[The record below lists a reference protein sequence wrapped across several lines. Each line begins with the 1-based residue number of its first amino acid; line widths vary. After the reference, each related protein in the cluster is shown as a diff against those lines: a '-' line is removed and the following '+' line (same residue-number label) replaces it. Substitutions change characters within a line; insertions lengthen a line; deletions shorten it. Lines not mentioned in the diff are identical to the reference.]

1 MKTHMP
7 DRPRSNYFKD
17 SDKFIKIIN
26 IFPVRTA
33 AHNKARVEWIGSD
46 GKTFAQMWKKD
57 SFYRKCILRK
67 SYAGN
72 GSMIDQDIRYDIT
85 RGFIIKL

>member
-1 MKTHMP
+1 MP

-46 GKTFAQMWKKD
+46 GKTFSQMWKKD
-57 SFYRKCILRK
+57 SFYR
-67 SYAGN
+67 S
-72 GSMIDQDIRYDIT
+72 
-85 RGFIIKL
+85 